1 MIYNKAFLKGNF
13 DQVYTAFTQNIPEK
27 LQTFKQQ
34 VLPGIDAFLEKML
47 QGYNSIEKTSID
59 MQVLEKFKGLQVN
72 IVYTVDDFKVPDA
85 PQKAIDADKQ
95 TLQENLA
102 IEGFELTALDIDVNE
117 GLLKL
122 TYTIPV

>member
-13 DQVYTAFTQNIPEK
+13 DQVYTAFTQTIPGK
-27 LQTFKQQ
+27 LQAFKQQ
-34 VLPGIDAFLEKML
+34 VLPGIDQFLDKML

-59 MQVLEKFKGLQVN
+59 MKVLDDFKGIQID

-95 TLQENLA
+95 TIQENLT
-102 IEGFELTALDIDVNE
+102 IEGFELTTLDIDVNG

-122 TYTIPV
+122 SYTIPV

>member
-27 LQTFKQQ
+27 LQAFKQQ
-34 VLPGIDAFLEKML
+34 VLSGIDAFLEKML